1 MTETGETF
9 QERRRQART
18 TKAKQLIIDG
28 LPMDSIALHVGY
40 STASAFGR
48 AFKKRTGLSPSAYF
62 NEHVSADVRI

>member
-1 MTETGETF
+1 M
-9 QERRRQART
+9 QART

-48 AFKKRTGLSPSAYF
+48 AFKKRTGLPPSAYF

>member
-1 MTETGETF
+1 M
-9 QERRRQART
+9 
-18 TKAKQLIIDG
+18 TKAKQLFIDG
-28 LPMDSIALHVGY
+28 RPLDAIALHVGY